1 MKLSSLHVNE
11 KLRQEKE
18 VKNVFKQVFWLA
30 TMECRQFAV
39 VLVFVVALLFFWYF
53 SFTYLCV
60 CATFPPS
67 LSPAEEEVVII
78 N

>member
-39 VLVFVVALLFFWYF
+39 VLVFVVALLFFGIF
-53 SFTYLCV
+53 
-60 CATFPPS
+60 PS
-67 LSPAEEEVVII
+67 LISVSVPLSHPRCRQLKKKS
-78 N
+78 